1 MDTLT
6 PGWARLASGGGLVGR
21 GFLSFVRRCAVSV
34 GSVSVVSVRGLR
46 PGDGSVWYVGR
57 SCAGWRGSALGN
69 PFRPVGGVPGSSLPA
84 FRSWLR
90 EVVAAG
96 LRGEGGAAWAELVAL
111 CRVVAGGGSV
121 RWVAGVRSRRAATG
135 RSCGWRCCGWSGE
148 GLGVE
153 WRAVL
158 WVARRVVSLRRAA
171 SFFGDHRTL
180 AHVKG
185 EATSCDVKQSNKG
198 SHTTTEHEQLAT
210 VTAAVSSHYATRC
223 QGI

>member
-1 MDTLT
+1 M
-6 PGWARLASGGGLVGR
+6 
-21 GFLSFVRRCAVSV
+21 SV

-121 RWVAGVRSRRAATG
+121 ALGCWCAEPSCCHGSVVR
-135 RSCGWRCCGWSGE
+135 
-148 GLGVE
+148 V
-153 WRAVL
+153 AVL
-158 WVARRVVSLRRAA
+158 WLVGRGV
-171 SFFGDHRTL
+171 G
-180 AHVKG
+180 
-185 EATSCDVKQSNKG
+185 C
-198 SHTTTEHEQLAT
+198 
-210 VTAAVSSHYATRC
+210 
-223 QGI
+223 